1 MLSLYRGLARPR
13 GIERIGLRYINRVVI
28 PHAAFEMETY
38 FRVYPFIPTE
48 LATMHGPF
56 LMRLELPRLNR
67 GHQLILTFGNAPVD
81 KAGTLALLLD
91 LYDIV
96 ALGEAKGDD
105 IEAPLNEAHGNLN
118 HAFENTI
125 TDAARALFEEIKDE
139 HGS

>member
-1 MLSLYRGLARPR
+1 
-13 GIERIGLRYINRVVI
+13 
-28 PHAAFEMETY
+28 METY

-48 LATMHGPF
+48 LATKHGPF
-56 LMRLELPRLNR
+56 LMRLELPPLNP

-96 ALGEAKGDD
+96 APGEGKGED
-105 IEAPLNEAHGNLN
+105 IESPLNEAHGNLN
-118 HAFENTI
+118 HAFEKTI